1 MKFQSLVPFF
11 PVSFSNRWSVVVT
24 LLLFMTGGARLRAEG
39 ENRDP
44 KAVEVARTMMQ
55 AMGGEEAWNAAH
67 FVRFDFKVKVRGKL
81 VEDNAHLWDRKDG
94 RYRFEHATKDGKRQ
108 IVLFRVADYEHTKAG
123 EAYLDGKKMEGD
135 AARKAVDD
143 AYASYIN
150 DSWWLCMPWKWLAAG
165 VNLRYLGPQKHG
177 GASAD
182 VVELTFNHVGL
193 TPGDMYHAFVSQ
205 KSHLM
210 TYWEYTLQSKEKGA
224 WDWQYGDYKG
234 VKLASNHVS
243 GDHKT
248 TINMGT
254 VHILDTVDDGFFTDA
269 SMGLR
274 GLK

>member
-1 MKFQSLVPFF
+1 MISF
-11 PVSFSNRWSVVVT
+11 PNRWWVVVT
-24 LLLFMTGGARLRAEG
+24 LLMLLGGGVWLRAEG

-44 KAVEVARTMMQ
+44 KAVEVTRTMMH
-55 AMGGEEAWNAAH
+55 AMGGEDAWKTAH
-67 FVRFDFKVKVRGKL
+67 FVRFDFKVKVGRKL

-108 IVLFRVADYEHTKAG
+108 VVLFRIADYERNKGG

-150 DSWWLCMPWKWLAAG
+150 DSWWLCMPWKWFAPG
-165 VNLRYLGPQKHG
+165 VNLKYLGPQEHG
-177 GASAD
+177 GGTTD

-193 TPGDMYHAFVSQ
+193 TPGDMYHAFVSE

-224 WDWQYGDYKG
+224 WDWQYGDHKG

-243 GDHKT
+243 SDHKA
-248 TINMGT
+248 TINMGD
-254 VHILDTVDDGFFTDA
+254 VRILDAVEDDFFTDP
-269 SMGLR
+269 SR
-274 GLK
+274 GLAGLK